1 MKSKTYHHYS
11 KSITKEELY
20 DGLVGCGL
28 FAEKIPNFLSSKE
41 FLKYTKTIT
50 IPVDNK
56 PKDYVRYQSMRNIN
70 VPRQMAI
77 PEPFVYAAL
86 CDFLKMNWNK
96 IQKHFKKN
104 TKKDSYKVSRI
115 HIRKIK
121 EKCALFEMN
130 YKNYEDDGSPEQD
143 LVIKSK
149 YVAIADIS
157 KCFPSIYSH
166 AIAWSLV
173 GKTYAKTNRT
183 PSNWFNE
190 LDFRTRNVKYGETN
204 GVLIGPHASNLISE
218 IILTKVDKELKKKG
232 FKYIRHIDDYSCFT
246 KSYEEAERFFLVLST
261 ELSKYEL
268 SLNLKKSEILPLPK
282 ASVKNWVN
290 RLSHYAFAN
299 TYEYFDK
306 EGVRLAELKGFIDFA
321 IDLMLK
327 EKSDASILNYAI
339 KIIASKYLGANAKRY
354 YLKQVRHLVLLFPYL
369 INILEEFVFKPHKVN
384 KLVIREIANDIYDYG
399 IERNIYEACS
409 YALYWASKYDFELDA
424 KKIKKSALES
434 DNCIFMLS
442 AFIYHRKTRA
452 KSYLV
457 EYRNKGKALK
467 STDFDRY
474 WVFIYEVLPW
484 SDLPPP
490 YKEMKK
496 KKVSF
501 LKAKYK

>member
-1 MKSKTYHHYS
+1 M
-11 KSITKEELY
+11 
-20 DGLVGCGL
+20 GCGL
-28 FAEKIPNFLSSKE
+28 FAEKIPNFLSGKE
-41 FLKYTKTIT
+41 FLKYSKTIT

-56 PKDYVRYQSMRNIN
+56 PKDYIRYSSMRNIN

-86 CDFLKMNWNK
+86 CNFLKVNWRK

-104 TKKDSYKVSRI
+104 TKKDNYKVSRI

-121 EKCALFEMN
+121 KKCGLFEMN

-143 LVIKSK
+143 LIIKSK
-149 YVAIADIS
+149 YVAIADVS

-173 GKTYAKTNRT
+173 GKTHAKTNRN
-183 PSNWFNE
+183 PALWFNE
-190 LDFRTRNVKYGETN
+190 FDKRTRNVKYGETN

-218 IILTKVDKELKKKG
+218 IVLTKVDKELKKKG
-232 FKYIRHIDDYSCFT
+232 FEYIRHIDDYTCYT
-246 KSYEEAERFFLVLST
+246 KSYEEAEKFFLDLSM

-268 SLNLKKSEILPLPK
+268 SLNLKKSEILHLPK

-290 RLSHYAFAN
+290 RLNHYVFVN
-299 TYEYFDK
+299 TYKYFNK
-306 EGVRLAELKGFIDFA
+306 EGIRVRELQGFIDFA
-321 IDLMLK
+321 IDIMLK

-339 KIIASKYLGANAKRY
+339 KIIANKHLGASAKKY
-354 YLKQVRHLVLLFPYL
+354 YLKQVHHLVLLFPYL
-369 INILEEFVFKPHKVN
+369 INILEEYVFKPHKV
-384 KLVIREIANDIYDYG
+384 KKSIIKEIANDIYVYG

-409 YALYWASKYDFELDA
+409 YALYWAAKYDFELNA
-424 KKIKKSALES
+424 KKIKKDVLKS
-434 DNCIFMLS
+434 DDCIFMLS
-442 AFIYHRKTRA
+442 AFIYHRKTKA
-452 KSYLV
+452 KAYLT
-457 EYRNKGKALK
+457 EYRNKAKTLK
-467 STDFDRY
+467 TTDFDRY
-474 WVFIYEVLPW
+474 WLYIYEVLPW

-501 LKAKYK
+501 LKSKYK